1 MKCFILIKYL
11 LLSVVFTNC
20 VLAQVKQVNRI
31 ELVTTADTDYG
42 LTTLKD
48 KSIVIY
54 ALSKSKSHLNVALY
68 AYDTTQTKTWEGNI
82 AVDSRYSFSK
92 QYTLNNSVHFLF
104 NIDQYI
110 FAILKVNLETQTYSF
125 YELQTYIPIQLETFK
140 ANTTGCLL
148 GGYFNNVPIVLYF
161 EFSTE
166 RVKILPGLF
175 SEQGELNQIE
185 VYENGNFDVL
195 ICAKFFT
202 RQKTI
207 WVKSYNAIGDLIKQF
222 TVLESDQR
230 SLQFGRTIQLNE
242 SENLVVGVY
251 GNRYSEY
258 SKGIFI
264 AKIKDYTV
272 LEINYYNYTDLEN
285 FFKFMKA
292 KQEARVKSRIERR
305 KMKGRKSYK
314 NYRLLVHELIS
325 SNNQTV
331 LVAEGFYPKYK
342 NSDYLMYN
350 SSYYMGQTRNV
361 PNNTLLFD
369 GYRYTHAVILGINK
383 DGRLIWDNAFEIND
397 VKTFKQEQ
405 FVRAIPNNNK
415 INLIYCFE
423 DNLKVKTIQSNKV
436 IENKTA
442 IPLEVFSTGKKILS
456 TKSPTLTY
464 WKNNSILVYGIQE
477 VLTSSTGVVQTVFF
491 VNTLESQ

>member
-1 MKCFILIKYL
+1 VKFFTLIKCL
-11 LLSVVFTNC
+11 LLSVVFVTNSW
-20 VLAQVKQVNRI
+20 AQVKQVNRI

-42 LTTLKD
+42 LTTLKN

-54 ALSKSKSHLNVALY
+54 ALNKSKAQINVTLY
-68 AYDTTQTKTWEGNI
+68 AYDSAQTKTWEGNI

-110 FAILKVNLETQTYSF
+110 FAILQVNLEKQTYSF

-148 GGYFNNVPIVLYF
+148 AGYFNNVPIVLYF
-161 EFSTE
+161 EFATE

-185 VYENGNFDVL
+185 VYENGNFDVI
-195 ICAKFFT
+195 ICSRFFT
-202 RQKTI
+202 KQKTI
-207 WVKSYNAIGDLIKQF
+207 WVKSYNANGDLITQLI
-222 TVLESDQR
+222 VLESDQR

-272 LEINYYNYTDLEN
+272 VEINYYSYTDLEN

-292 KQEARVKSRIERR
+292 KKEARVKTRIERR
-305 KMKGRKSYK
+305 KIKGRKNYK
-314 NYRLLVHELIS
+314 NYRLLVHELIR

-342 NSDYLMYN
+342 NSDFSLYN
-350 SSYYMGQTRNV
+350 SSYYMGQTRNI
-361 PNNTLLFD
+361 PNNALVFD

-383 DGRLIWDNAFEIND
+383 NGRLIWDNAFEIND

-405 FVRAIPNNNK
+405 FVRAIPNDDK

-423 DNLKVKTIQSNKV
+423 DNLKLKTIRSNKV

-442 IPLEVFSTGKKILS
+442 LPLEVFSAEKKIIS

-464 WKNNSILVYGIQE
+464 WKNNTILVYGIQE
-477 VLTSSTGVVQTVFF
+477 ILTHATGAVHTVFF